1 MANGWTP
8 ERRARQ
14 AALIQSW
21 RPWERSSGPKSDSG
35 RARASRNAFNGAERP
50 ALRQLVAAANAALL
64 GQKRQ
69 LIKLAVAEVDASQL
83 Q

>member
-14 AALIQSW
+14 AAHIQSW

-35 RARASRNAFNGAERP
+35 RARASRNAFKGAERP
-50 ALRQLVAAANAALL
+50 ALRQLVAAANATLL
-64 GQKRQ
+64 SQRHHLLQ
-69 LIKLAVAEVDASQL
+69 LGVAKIGT
-83 Q
+83 